1 MVKFKNFGFYIKPVL
16 YSLRFH
22 SGTST
27 MSFSKTI
34 SLPTGTLNIQINE
47 SEALF
52 NQYIDFAARNN
63 PKRGFLF
70 VSKVLAK
77 HYPCKPAVIL
87 QSYDALAQLVLDT
100 EKQSEN
106 FVFVGMAET
115 ATALGLGIYESWLKK
130 TAKKGIYC
138 QTTRYFL
145 SEQPFLEFEET
156 HSHASDFYLY
166 LPEKPELKQ
175 IFNTADTLV
184 LIDDEISTGNTFA
197 NLINA
202 YKKINPQLKRVL
214 VLSLLN
220 LTEEPARANVK
231 AKTGIQVEWL
241 SILTGSYDFSPAL
254 DFYFNPVNVDS
265 KHECKKALLSLDY
278 GRLGRQGLLQPLEGA
293 LAELTQDW
301 QEHVSVLVLGTG
313 EFIYHAFLL
322 GLQLEKQGFDV
333 YVQSTTRSPIL
344 TGAAIGDCLTF
355 TDNYGDGI
363 INFLYNSKKYP
374 YPHILVCHETP
385 KNAEINTLLS
395 LLNATSIQ
403 VNDGTLCIS

>member
-1 MVKFKNFGFYIKPVL
+1 
-16 YSLRFH
+16 
-22 SGTST
+22 

-34 SLPTGTLNIQINE
+34 ALPTGTLNIQINE
-47 SEALF
+47 SETLF
-52 NQYIDFAARNN
+52 NQFIDFAARNN

-87 QSYDALAQLVLDT
+87 QSYDALSELLSAIT
-100 EKQSEN
+100 EQSEN
-106 FVFVGMAET
+106 FVFIGMAET
-115 ATALGLGIYESWLKK
+115 ATGLGLGVYESWLKK
-130 TAKKGIYC
+130 TSQNGIYC

-145 SEQPFLEFEET
+145 SEQPFLEFEEA

-166 LPEKPELKQ
+166 LPQQPQIRQ
-175 IFNTADTLV
+175 IFNSADTLV

-202 YKKINPQLKRVL
+202 YKKINPDLKRV
-214 VLSLLN
+214 VVVSLLN
-220 LTEEPARANVK
+220 LTDETARANVN
-231 AKTGIQVEWL
+231 AKTGMQVEWL

-265 KHECKKALLSLDY
+265 NQECKKHLLSLDY
-278 GRLGRQGLLQPLEGA
+278 GRLGRQGLLNQSDSELEK
-293 LAELTQDW
+293 LTCDW
-301 QEHVSVLVLGTG
+301 QQNATILVLGTG
-313 EFIYHAFLL
+313 EFIYHAFLI
-322 GLQLEKQGFDV
+322 GLALENRGFEV
-333 YVQSTTRSPIL
+333 YVQSTSRSPIL
-344 TGAAIGDCLTF
+344 TGGAIGDSLTF

-363 INFLYNSKKYP
+363 SNFLYNSKARP
-374 YPHILVCHETP
+374 YDYVLVCHETP
-385 KNAEINTLLS
+385 KNAEINRILS

>member
-1 MVKFKNFGFYIKPVL
+1 
-16 YSLRFH
+16 
-22 SGTST
+22 

-34 SLPTGTLNIQINE
+34 ALPTGTLNIQINE
-47 SEALF
+47 SETLF
-52 NQYIDFAARNN
+52 NQFIDFAARNN

-87 QSYDALAQLVLDT
+87 QSYDALSELLSAIT
-100 EKQSEN
+100 EQSEN
-106 FVFVGMAET
+106 FVFIGMAET
-115 ATALGLGIYESWLKK
+115 ATGLGLGVYESWLKK
-130 TAKKGIYC
+130 TSQNGIYC

-145 SEQPFLEFEET
+145 SGQPFLEFEEA

-166 LPEKPELKQ
+166 LPQQPQIRQ
-175 IFNTADTLV
+175 IFNSADTLV

-202 YKKINPQLKRVL
+202 YKKINPDLKRV
-214 VLSLLN
+214 VVVSLLN
-220 LTEEPARANVK
+220 LTDETARANVN
-231 AKTGIQVEWL
+231 AKTGMQVEWL

-265 KHECKKALLSLDY
+265 NQECKKHLLSLDY
-278 GRLGRQGLLQPLEGA
+278 GRLGRQGLLNQSDSELEK
-293 LAELTQDW
+293 LTCDW
-301 QEHVSVLVLGTG
+301 QQNATILVLGTG
-313 EFIYHAFLL
+313 EFIYHAFLI
-322 GLQLEKQGFDV
+322 GLALENRGFEV
-333 YVQSTTRSPIL
+333 YVQSTSRSPIL
-344 TGAAIGDCLTF
+344 TGGAIGDSLTF

-363 INFLYNSKKYP
+363 SNFLYNSKARP
-374 YPHILVCHETP
+374 YDYVLVCHETP
-385 KNAEINTLLS
+385 KNAEINRILS